1 MCSGAPLNEAIH
13 ATKLTKMWISRF
25 KGLIPRFIVA
35 HRVTMVHNTLGN

>member
-1 MCSGAPLNEAIH
+1 LNETIH

-25 KGLIPRFIVA
+25 KGLIPRFFVA